1 MSLFSNLFRS
11 IPKTLLGRWERTPEK
26 LSSIKIKLANIDH
39 CGSCSLHKTIHP
51 SGNQGSPFSLP
62 LRGKSG
68 VEPLADG
75 VEEPKVL
82 NSNLPKG
89 PVGPEVP
96 LPNLQKNINRTE
108 PLVPLIVNNNPDKT
122 LI

>member
-1 MSLFSNLFRS
+1 MSLFSSLFRS

-26 LSSIKIKLANIDH
+26 LSSIKIKYANIDH
-39 CGSCSLHKTIHP
+39 CGSCSLQKNSNLPKADQP
-51 SGNQGSPFSLP
+51 SARSGWR
-62 LRGKSG
+62 RGTEAS
-68 VEPLADG
+68 DG
-75 VEEPKVL
+75 VEEPKVP

-108 PLVPLIVNNNPDKT
+108 PLVPLILNNNPDKT